1 MAKLL
6 LISISDLIL
15 LVALLSLTILV
26 LLFVQIA
33 AQLHLTLLGL
43 ALLPLRILML
53 LEKLEL
59 VESSPLVYLIVE
71 AADLAYVILVL
82 ILQFNDAEILPHSLA
97 Q

>member
-82 ILQFNDAEILPHSLA
+82 ILQFNDAEILPHPLA

>member
-82 ILQFNDAEILPHSLA
+82 ILQLNDTEILPHPLA

>member
-1 MAKLL
+1 M
-6 LISISDLIL
+6 IL

-26 LLFVQIA
+26 LLLVKIA

-59 VESSPLVYLIVE
+59 VKSSPLVYLIVE

-82 ILQFNDAEILPHSLA
+82 ILQLNDTEILPHPLA